1 MIEMTPKGQEV
12 LDEAMAL
19 DMVEQ
24 QAAAEFAPEGEYSK
38 AAINKL
44 IKSLNKVMPLF
55 GSELVDE
62 VEEDIDGPMLPQI
75 LSALMMVNAALEGA
89 NITEFSIDI
98 EGLVDD
104 RGLLMAAGA
113 LDTAAKNQG
122 FKTFL
127 ANPMRPIEVEGQVD
141 IQEDIDIEIATPVG
155 TEVVEEEADVD
166 ELLLARA

>member
-19 DMVEQ
+19 DMAEQ
-24 QAAAEFAPEGEYSK
+24 QASAELGPEGEYSQ

-62 VEEDIDGPMLPQI
+62 VEEDIDGPILLQI
-75 LSALMMVNAALEGA
+75 LSALMMVNAALADA
-89 NITEFSIDI
+89 NITDLSIDI

-113 LDTAAKNQG
+113 LESAAANQP

-127 ANPMRPIEVEGQVD
+127 ANPMRPIEVEGEID
-141 IQEDIDIEIATPVG
+141 IQEDVDISIATPVG
-155 TEVVEEEADVD
+155 TEVIEEEADID
-166 ELLLARA
+166 NILLARA